1 MYHANVKLD
10 VRKCNSNHKCKNDK
24 CRCESKNPITHHVS
38 EKDYI
43 WNPSTCRCEND
54 KYLESIIDDLVVT
67 SDKMI

>member
-1 MYHANVKLD
+1 M
-10 VRKCNSNHKCKNDK
+10 
-24 CRCESKNPITHHVS
+24 S

-43 WNPSTCRCEND
+43 WNPSTCGCEND